1 MQGAHAGR
9 PRPDACARAVREGL
23 AVLVL
28 GTTLLVAG
36 ACSSHSAPEP
46 VPGPNQPSA
55 LSDPPGPSTATAS
68 PTAGSTD
75 PTTGPTT
82 DPQDEPSPT
91 GSASRPPDPAA
102 PATVRPV
109 ERPGPTGTK
118 VALQGTTR
126 SRATWRDG
134 VELDVADVRRST
146 TSGRGRGSMPG
157 TPQTTFTLTLK
168 NRSDRAVDVSRVVL
182 TLPYGAGSRRLAQR
196 VYDDATDDFSGVV
209 ERGASQR
216 AVYAY
221 ALPSDRSSADL
232 VVDLDGTHALAT
244 LKGVAR

>member
-1 MQGAHAGR
+1 MQGARAGR
-9 PRPDACARAVREGL
+9 PWPDAHVRSRRPAL
-23 AVLVL
+23 TVVVLSA
-28 GTTLLVAG
+28 TLLVAG
-36 ACSSHSAPEP
+36 ACSSGTTPEP
-46 VPGPNQPSA
+46 APAPNQPSA
-55 LSDPPGPSTATAS
+55 LVDPTGSSTAS
-68 PTAGSTD
+68 PTD
-75 PTTGPTT
+75 PTTGPAT

-91 GSASRPPDPAA
+91 GTASRPPDPPA

-109 ERPGPTGTK
+109 ERPATTATK
-118 VALQGTTR
+118 VPLQDATR

-134 VELDVADVRRST
+134 VELVVSDVRRST
-146 TSGRGRGSMPG
+146 TSGQGRGSMPG
-157 TPQTTFTLTLK
+157 SPQTTFALTLQ
-168 NRSDRAVDVSRVVL
+168 NRSADAVDVSRVVL
-182 TLPYGAGSRRLAQR
+182 TLPYGAGTRRLAQR
-196 VYDDATDDFSGVV
+196 VYDDATNDFSGVV